1 MSQNVLDAKRRTFL
15 KSCKKKSE
23 TWNFLRF
30 FFFACYFYIV
40 YKNVKKKYNLCC
52 ILLFSFFF
60 LLSVTA
66 IIHLFISPFYFILR
80 LPSPHI
86 HIFIHIFYSLL
97 YFNIFPFFSFFQSL
111 LFIYF
116 TILFHFE
123 SSFLLSI
130 TFTFFFLFTVYLNL
144 HSGAFVKSSSISTA
158 TSQIIRIF
166 LAPFN
171 RPSSRGSVLTELYIL
186 VVGHDEDDVGAYV
199 TAVTLHP
206 SPEALTP
213 CGGGRVGQR
222 SGQGEDQQPCQARR
236 LHDGRE

>member
-1 MSQNVLDAKRRTFL
+1 MEFPQI
-15 KSCKKKSE
+15 
-23 TWNFLRF
+23 F
-30 FFFACYFYIV
+30 FFCMLLLYSL
-40 YKNVKKKYNLCC
+40 YKIKKCKKKYNLCC

-97 YFNIFPFFSFFQSL
+97 YFNIFPFFSSFSHCY
-111 LFIYF
+111 LFISQFYF
-116 TILFHFE
+116 I
-123 SSFLLSI
+123 SSLPFFYPSPSR
-130 TFTFFFLFTVYLNL
+130 FFFLFTVYLNL

>member
-1 MSQNVLDAKRRTFL
+1 MYFTIFL
-15 KSCKKKSE
+15 
-23 TWNFLRF
+23 F
-30 FFFACYFYIV
+30 FPSFRHCYYSFIYFTILFHFEASFPPHSYFY
-40 YKNVKKKYNLCC
+40 
-52 ILLFSFFF
+52 SF
-60 LLSVTA
+60 
-66 IIHLFISPFYFILR
+66 
-80 LPSPHI
+80 
-86 HIFIHIFYSLL
+86 FYSLL
-97 YFNIFPFFSFFQSL
+97 YFNIFPFFFFFQSL

-130 TFTFFFLFTVYLNL
+130 TFTFFFFIYCIYLNL

-171 RPSSRGSVLTELYIL
+171 RPSSRGSVLTELHIL

>member
-1 MSQNVLDAKRRTFL
+1 MKFSD
-15 KSCKKKSE
+15 
-23 TWNFLRF
+23 F
-30 FFFACYFYIV
+30 FFCMLLLYSL
-40 YKNVKKKYNLCC
+40 YKIKKCKKKYNLCC

-86 HIFIHIFYSLL
+86 HIFIHFFILCCILIFSL
-97 YFNIFPFFSFFQSL
+97 FFSFFQSL

-130 TFTFFFLFTVYLNL
+130 TFTFFLFTVYLNL